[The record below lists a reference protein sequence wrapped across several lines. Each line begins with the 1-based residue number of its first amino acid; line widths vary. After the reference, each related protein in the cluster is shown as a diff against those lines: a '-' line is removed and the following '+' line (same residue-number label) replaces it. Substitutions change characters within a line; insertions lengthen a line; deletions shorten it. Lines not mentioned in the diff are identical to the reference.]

1 MSHFYISQY
10 LIDQIKVISLEV
22 ADKIN
27 VIYQQHKFGEHNVV
41 LQNKKDHSHLTRADL
56 VSHHIIQKALKK
68 LTPHIPVV
76 SEELTSSHGFI
87 SQPFYWLIDP
97 LDGTKE
103 FIHATDEFTINIA
116 LIQNGKAIFGLILAP
131 ALHDMYWGSKLYGS
145 FMSNHLGTK
154 KISVTFPN
162 QKEPIKLVSSR
173 NHSNQDT
180 LDFANTFSNKT
191 FMGIGS
197 SLKFCLIASG
207 MAHVYPRLG
216 RTCLWDTAAGQ
227 AILENAGGHVYSLSG
242 DSLTY
247 NPLSIYNTNFIASSM
262 PLKKLNQYKLQS

>member
-1 MSHFYISQY
+1 MSYFYISQY

-27 VIYQQHKFGEHNVV
+27 AIYQQHKLGKYNVV
-41 LQNKKDHSHLTRADL
+41 LQNKKDHSNLTRADL
-56 VSHHIIQKALKK
+56 VSHHIINKALKK

-87 SQPFYWLIDP
+87 TQPLYWLIDP

-116 LIQNGKAIFGLILAP
+116 LIQNGQAIFGLILAP
-131 ALHDMYWGSKLYGS
+131 ALHEIYWGSQLFGS
-145 FMSNHLGTK
+145 YMSNHQGDR
-154 KISVTFPN
+154 KISVTSPIQN
-162 QKEPIKLVSSR
+162 QVIKLVSSR
-173 NHSNQDT
+173 NHSNHDT
-180 LDFANTFSNKT
+180 DVFANAFPNKT
-191 FMGIGS
+191 LISIGS

-207 MAHVYPRLG
+207 AAHIYPRFG

-227 AILENAGGHVYSLSG
+227 SILENAGGYVFNLSG
-242 DSLTY
+242 QNLRYDTF
-247 NPLSIYNTNFIASSM
+247 SIYNSNFIASSV
-262 PLKKLNQYKLQS
+262 PLLKLNQYK